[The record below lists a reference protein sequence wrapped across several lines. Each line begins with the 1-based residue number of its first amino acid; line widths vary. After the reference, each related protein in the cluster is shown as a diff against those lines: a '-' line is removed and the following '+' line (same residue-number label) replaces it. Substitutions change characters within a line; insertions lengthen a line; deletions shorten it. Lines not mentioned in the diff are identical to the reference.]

1 MLAIGQSPRDPVILR
16 PNVKYVGNMHG
27 NEVSCDC
34 AVICLLYEQ
43 GFGSGPQGAGEGGG
57 CGGMFKTSLRRRKI
71 RQKTH

>member
-43 GFGSGPQGAGEGGG
+43 EFGSWPQGAGEGGG
-57 CGGMFKTSLRRRKI
+57 GIFKTSLRRRKI

>member
-43 GFGSGPQGAGEGGG
+43 GFGSWERGREGEEG
-57 CGGMFKTSLRRRKI
+57 CSKLARVKE
-71 RQKTH
+71 K